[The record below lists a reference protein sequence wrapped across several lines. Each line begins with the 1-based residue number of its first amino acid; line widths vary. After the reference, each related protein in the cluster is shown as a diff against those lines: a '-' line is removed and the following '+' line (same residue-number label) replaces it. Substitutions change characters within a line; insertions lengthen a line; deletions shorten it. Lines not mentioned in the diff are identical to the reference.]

1 MPPTPKRNPARRN
14 KSVTRSTLSR
24 DHDLVAPE
32 LPERETG
39 WHRLTVDWWADIW
52 ASPMA
57 PEFDS
62 SDTHGLY
69 VLADLVD
76 AFWNEESAR
85 ARTALAGEIRLQ
97 RQCFGLTPIDR
108 RRLQWEI
115 ERTSEAQEKGA
126 RRRAERKPSQTGTD
140 TLGALRAV

>member
-1 MPPTPKRNPARRN
+1 MAVPKRNPARRN
-14 KSVTRSTLSR
+14 ASVTKSTLTR
-24 DHDLVAPE
+24 DHDVVAPD
-32 LPERETG
+32 LPDRDSG
-39 WHRLTVDWWADIW
+39 WHHLTTEWWADIW

-76 AFWNEESAR
+76 AFWMEESPRQR
-85 ARTALAGEIRLQ
+85 ASLAGEIRLQ

-115 ERTSEAQEKGA
+115 ERTEDAQDKGK
-126 RRRAERKPSQTGTD
+126 RRRASKPKAD
-140 TLGALRAV
+140 TPADDPRSVLRLA